1 MNQQE
6 KDITIHMQLNN
17 ICNLVNGT
25 WKHSTIV
32 HSNGKQEENSSYLIP
47 TLMLLGVIAATL
59 SVIVAGYFH
68 GNMHLITTLKN
79 AANP

>member
-1 MNQQE
+1 ME
-6 KDITIHMQLNN
+6 
-17 ICNLVNGT
+17 NGIEPSSQT
-25 WKHSTIV
+25 PKE
-32 HSNGKQEENSSYLIP
+32 KQEEESSYLIP
-47 TLMLLGVIAATL
+47 IMMLLGVIAATL